1 MTANSAKWKA
11 SFEAA
16 ADTPKADDVRREL
29 RRLLES
35 LAFRDSLRLTCFLKF
50 VVEAVLEGK
59 GDRIK
64 SYTIAVEALGRGSA
78 FDPQTDPIVRVE
90 AGRLRRALA
99 RYYATTGCNDS
110 LVIEIPRGAYVPT
123 FRWRDADDAPKP
135 AADAAFVGADIA
147 PSARAG
153 NLADQRG
160 KLSETLRAFHTL
172 AAMHR
177 LQIAAVKNEIAN
189 ARRTLKSSYALL
201 KLAAT
206 GPAPKIGGTEA
217 GQRATVPSQEGGTQ
231 PQGSRTSDPRRTK
244 GA

>member
-1 MTANSAKWKA
+1 
-11 SFEAA
+11 
-16 ADTPKADDVRREL
+16 
-29 RRLLES
+29 
-35 LAFRDSLRLTCFLKF
+35 LAFRDSLRLTSFLKF

-59 GDRIK
+59 SDRIK

-78 FDPQTDPIVRVE
+78 FDPQADPIVRVE

-99 RYYATTGCNDS
+99 RYYTTTGCNDS
-110 LVIEIPRGAYVPT
+110 LIIEIPRGAYVPT

-135 AADAAFVGADIA
+135 PADAVVIGDIA
-147 PSARAG
+147 SSARGG

-160 KLSETLRAFHTL
+160 KLSETLRAFQTL

-206 GPAPKIGGTEA
+206 GPAAKIGATEA
-217 GQRATVPSQEGGTQ
+217 RRRATVPEHESGTQ
-231 PQGSRTSDPRRTK
+231 PLGSRASDS
-244 GA
+244 

>member
-11 SFEAA
+11 NFEAP
-16 ADTPKADDVRREL
+16 DTPKADDVRREL

-35 LAFRDSLRLTCFLKF
+35 LAFRDSLRLTSFLKF

-59 GDRIK
+59 SDRIK
-64 SYTIAVEALGRGSA
+64 SYTIAVEALGRGAA

-135 AADAAFVGADIA
+135 RAHAALIGGDIA
-147 PSARAG
+147 RSACSE

-160 KLSETLRAFHTL
+160 KLSETLRAFHIL

-206 GPAPKIGGTEA
+206 VPAAKIAGTEA
-217 GQRATVPSQEGGTQ
+217 RRRASVPDHEGGIQ
-231 PQGSRTSDPRRTK
+231 PQGSRPSDS
-244 GA
+244 